1 MISLL
6 SGLKNELGR
15 NIPPERQD
23 VSPHIGQVYLE
34 LSTHCNFLCETC
46 MRRHIP
52 GFVPA
57 HFEPALMDVLLPMLK
72 RLPGLERVVLLG
84 FGESMMNPHFEQL
97 LRRLRKLPADL
108 VLVSNASLF
117 TDESDAFI
125 AGLPVDELWISRD
138 DPIDGGGASIRG
150 RSDGALFRRRVES
163 VVGAKRSGG
172 GIKKIGMEFVA
183 TKRNIGALSDVVS
196 FAARAGVDEFIISNV
211 FPYSETMKSD
221 ILYSLYGGLNTPNP
235 RSFIPRSAR
244 TLPIRFPEMIADRP
258 RRCPFV
264 ERGTVFITASGEV
277 APCPELAYTHPA
289 FYFGSRRLH
298 SRHVYG
304 TITARPL
311 EEIWGMREF
320 VDFRDGFRY
329 FEFPDCATCWEP
341 DLCWN
346 RTVDWKDCFGYTVPC
361 GECLWARGI
370 VLCP

>member
-1 MISLL
+1 
-6 SGLKNELGR
+6 
-15 NIPPERQD
+15 
-23 VSPHIGQVYLE
+23 
-34 LSTHCNFLCETC
+34 

-52 GFVPA
+52 DFVPT
-57 HFEPALMDVLLPMLK
+57 HLEPALMDTLLPTLN
-72 RLPGLERVVLLG
+72 RLPRLERVVLLG
-84 FGESMMNPHFEQL
+84 FGESMLNPNFKPL
-97 LRRLRKLPADL
+97 LRRLRKLSADL
-108 VLVSNASLF
+108 VLVTNASLF
-117 TDESDAFI
+117 TDDSVAFI
-125 AGLPVDELWISRD
+125 AGLPVDELWVSRD
-138 DPIDGGGASIRG
+138 GPIDGGEAAIRG
-150 RSDGALFRRRVES
+150 CSDGARFGRLLES

-172 GIKKIGMEFVA
+172 GIKKIGIEFVA
-183 TKRNIGALSDVVS
+183 TKRNIGALRGVVS

-211 FPYSETMKSD
+211 FPYSEEMKID
-221 ILYSLYGGLNTPNP
+221 ILYSLYGGLKTPNP
-235 RSFIPRSAR
+235 RSLIPRSAR
-244 TLPIRFPEMIADRP
+244 SLPIRFPEMIADRP

-298 SRHVYG
+298 TRHVYG
-304 TITARPL
+304 TITARSL
-311 EEIWGMREF
+311 EEIWAIREF

-370 VLCP
+370 VRCP